1 MLMRVRKV
9 YFLIH
14 MNSTIVLKVIIEV
27 NGQATNSTVGDSS
40 ISRMVHITK
49 GALEEDR
56 QQ

>member
-1 MLMRVRKV
+1 MQVRKA

-14 MNSTIVLKVIIEV
+14 TNSTIVLKVIIEV
-27 NGQATNSTVGDSS
+27 NGQTINSTVGDSS

-49 GALEEDR
+49 DALEEDR